1 MVEEKLLNIKQTAEI
16 LGIQPNTLYQWKWL
30 KVHLPFVKVGKSL
43 RVSER
48 DLLKFIE
55 EQKSRVRTS

>member
-1 MVEEKLLNIKQTAEI
+1 MVEEKLLNVKQAAEI
-16 LGIQPNTLYQWKWL
+16 LGLRPNTLYQWKWL
-30 KVHLPFVKVGKSL
+30 KMHLPFVKVGKSL

-55 EQKSRVRTS
+55 EQKSYVRTS